1 MNTHTEIA
9 RITEELRALCHTD
22 NDAPRLIAEMLER
35 EFPDSL
41 DLASRIYTDRIE
53 ELEEED
59 VDVDRMKIEIRE
71 LEDTVDKLEA
81 EIEKLESAL
90 HGE

>member
-9 RITEELRALCHTD
+9 RITEELRALFRTD
-22 NDAPRLIAEMLER
+22 NDVPRLIAEMVER

-41 DLASRIYTDRIE
+41 DIASRIYTDRIE

-59 VDVDRMKIEIRE
+59 VDVDRMKLEIRE

-90 HGE
+90 GGE